1 MHKLTV
7 KEEEVME
14 LMWKLGECAPKD
26 IVAQYDEP
34 RPHVNTVATAVQS
47 LERKGFVGH
56 RPHGRGYIYY
66 PLLTQEDYGRSKLG
80 GFVDRYFKNSYMKLV
95 QTLVREEKVT
105 EQELLGVPA
114 TRRNTIPFAFGSF
127 ITPLTISSVTPNLN
141 LCSSSRPK

>member
-1 MHKLTV
+1 MQKLTA

-34 RPHVNTVATAVQS
+34 QPHVNTVATAVQS

-80 GFVDRYFKNSYMKLV
+80 GFVNRYFKNSYMKLV

-105 EQELLGVPA
+105 EQELLDY
-114 TRRNTIPFAFGSF
+114 
-127 ITPLTISSVTPNLN
+127 LEEL
-141 LCSSSRPK
+141 KKK